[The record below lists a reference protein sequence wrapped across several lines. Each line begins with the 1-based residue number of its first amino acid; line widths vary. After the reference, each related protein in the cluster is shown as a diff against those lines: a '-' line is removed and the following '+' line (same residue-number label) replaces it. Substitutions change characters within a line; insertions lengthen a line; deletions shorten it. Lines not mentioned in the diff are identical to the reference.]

1 MAAPTPPASQVRRTL
16 SPCKGICMMDP
27 RGPYC
32 LGCKRTIDEI
42 GRWQMMEESERQK
55 IAKEI
60 TGRKLS

>member
-1 MAAPTPPASQVRRTL
+1 MAASTPPQVRRTM

-42 GRWQMMEESERQK
+42 GRWQMMEECERQK
-55 IAKEI
+55 IVSELKD
-60 TGRKLS
+60 RKLS

>member
-1 MAAPTPPASQVRRTL
+1 VAVPTPQVRRTL

-42 GRWQMMEESERQK
+42 GRWQMMNEVERQR
-55 IAKEI
+55 IVSELAA
-60 TGRKLS
+60 RKLS

>member
-1 MAAPTPPASQVRRTL
+1 M

-42 GRWQMMEESERQK
+42 GRWQMMEEAERQK
-55 IAKEI
+55 IVSELK
-60 TGRKLS
+60 TRKLS

>member
-1 MAAPTPPASQVRRTL
+1 MAAPAAQVRRTM

-42 GRWQMMEESERQK
+42 GRWQMMDEAERQK
-55 IAKEI
+55 IASELKV
-60 TGRKLS
+60 RKLS

>member
-1 MAAPTPPASQVRRTL
+1 M

-42 GRWQMMEESERQK
+42 GRWQMMEEAERQR
-55 IAKEI
+55 IAGEI
-60 TGRKLS
+60 PSRKLSPPP